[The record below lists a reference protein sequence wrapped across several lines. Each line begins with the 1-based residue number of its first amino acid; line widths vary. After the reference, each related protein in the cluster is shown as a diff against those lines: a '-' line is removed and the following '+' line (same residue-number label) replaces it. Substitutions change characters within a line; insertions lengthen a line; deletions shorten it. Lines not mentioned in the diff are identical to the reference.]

1 MADIIDMTKLRE
13 AQAAADAT
21 ARLHDALCRAAE
33 ATATGALDTK
43 GRMSLATA
51 VARAALGSGWRCP
64 IQAIKRRTS
73 DARTAS

>member
-43 GRMSLATA
+43 GRMLLATA
-51 VARAALGSGWRCP
+51 VARAALGSGWRV
-64 IQAIKRRTS
+64 S
-73 DARTAS
+73 YSGD

>member
-33 ATATGALDTK
+33 ATATGDTK

-51 VARAALGSGWRCP
+51 VARAALGSGWRV
-64 IQAIKRRTS
+64 S
-73 DARTAS
+73 YSGD

>member
-13 AQAAADAT
+13 AQAAAGAT

-51 VARAALGSGWRCP
+51 VARAALGSGWRV
-64 IQAIKRRTS
+64 S
-73 DARTAS
+73 YSGD